1 MCCVALVATA
11 CGSSSAPPAA
21 APAATVDPL
30 ADVAWME
37 GRWQTGTGQQGGAEH
52 WTRVGDSL
60 HGIGFIARDGR
71 SQIFEV
77 LIISRK
83 NGALTYTAMPAG
95 QKLVDFP
102 LLDRAERKVTFA
114 NPKHDFPR
122 SLHYEREGDTLRAQA
137 AAPGAGTEHYSWQ
150 LAPAGRA
157 AELEEADRAFAADVA
172 ARGLDAWVHWFDPE
186 GIQWRE
192 GPVTGPERIRELMAP
207 AFARPD
213 FRILWTPLASG
224 MSPAGDLGYTIGSS
238 RITWSDGGV
247 PAPPYCGSYATI
259 WRRQAD
265 GSWRVLFDAGWQHE
279 CEEKAA
285 G

>member
-1 MCCVALVATA
+1 MCLASA
-11 CGSSSAPPAA
+11 CGSASAPVSAPVSAPPP
-21 APAATVDPL
+21 PAADPL

-37 GRWQTGTGQQGGAEH
+37 GRWQTGTAQQGGAEH
-52 WTRVGDSL
+52 WTRVGDAL
-60 HGIGFIARDGR
+60 HGIGFIARGGK

-77 LIISRK
+77 LVISRK

-102 LLDRAERKVTFA
+102 LLDRGERKVTFA

-150 LAPAGRA
+150 LAGAGRA
-157 AELEEADRAFAADVA
+157 EELEAADRAFAGDVA

-186 GIQWRE
+186 GVQWRD
-192 GPVTGPERIRELMAP
+192 GPVTGPERIRHLMAP
-207 AFARPD
+207 AFARAD
-213 FRILWTPLASG
+213 FRILWTPVASG
-224 MSPAGDLGYTIGSS
+224 MSPAGDLGYTIGTS
-238 RITWSDGGV
+238 RITWSEDGV

-259 WRRQAD
+259 WRRQVD
-265 GSWRVLFDAGWQHE
+265 GSWRVLFDAGWQLE
-279 CEEKAA
+279 CDAKPA